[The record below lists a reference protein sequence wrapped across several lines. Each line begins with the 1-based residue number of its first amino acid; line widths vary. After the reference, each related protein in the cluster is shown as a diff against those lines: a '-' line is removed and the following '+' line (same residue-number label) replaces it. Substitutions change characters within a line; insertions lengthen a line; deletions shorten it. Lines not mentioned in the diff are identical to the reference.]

1 MVDENAE
8 LEVRGNENAF
18 VSRGGKKIEKA
29 LNYFNIDRPIWS

>member
-1 MVDENAE
+1 MVDENAV

-29 LNYFNIDRPIWS
+29 LGALCESTRRG

>member
-1 MVDENAE
+1 MVDENAP

-29 LNYFNIDRPIWS
+29 LDYFAIDPAG